1 MLSRYLNPLTR
12 LRAPDESGTLAMNV
26 RKRRLSELSQKI
38 KSEDEIITEYCNT
51 ILQVPMYTT
60 TVYVY
65 FVQYK
70 FRQKVPIGSVIFL
83 HPSDKL

>member
-26 RKRRLSELSQKI
+26 RKNRFSGVLQKI
-38 KSEDEIITEYCNT
+38 KSEDEIITEHCNS
-51 ILQVPMYTT
+51 IFQFSLYTT

-65 FVQYK
+65 FAQYNL
-70 FRQKVPIGSVIFL
+70 RQQTHIGSTISL
-83 HPSDKL
+83 HLSDKK

>member
-1 MLSRYLNPLTR
+1 MLSSYLNPLTK

-26 RKRRLSELSQKI
+26 RKSRLSDLSQKI
-38 KSEDEIITEYCNT
+38 KLEDEIITEYCNT
-51 ILQVPMYTT
+51 ILQVPFYTT

-70 FRQKVPIGSVIFL
+70 FRQQVPIGSVISL
-83 HPSDKL
+83 HPSDKV